1 MKPNAALAKILRRIR
16 TWIIRLML
24 ALGILLLVAVVFS
37 FTDCPFWAYYW
48 LGTHNADLEIDPEL
62 VVVMGGGGMPSP
74 DGLMRCYFGAEIA
87 NDCPEAMVIIAVP
100 GDTALKQNSPEYLMC
115 REMHMRG
122 VDSSRIFYERRGMN
136 TRSQALNIAGMLSP
150 VELSQIGVRIVT
162 SPEHMFRSVLA
173 FREVGFKFVG
183 GQPSFGKDIEEEL
196 LVRKKLG
203 AVDEKTLKAL
213 SLRYNMWNYLK
224 YEITV
229 AREWCAI
236 AYYKL
241 RGWI

>member
-1 MKPNAALAKILRRIR
+1 M
-16 TWIIRLML
+16 RLML

-62 VVVMGGGGMPSP
+62 VVVMGGGGMPGP

-122 VDSSRIFYERRGMN
+122 VDSSRIFYERKGMN
-136 TRSQALNIAGMLSP
+136 TRTQAINIARMLGP
-150 VELSQIGVRIVT
+150 EEVSQIGVRIVT
-162 SPEHMFRSVLA
+162 SPEHMYRSVAA
-173 FREVGFKFVG
+173 FRKVGFNYVG
-183 GQPSFGKDIEEEL
+183 GQPSFERDIEEEL
-196 LVRKKLG
+196 LTRRKSG
-203 AVDEKTLKAL
+203 HADEETLKAL

-229 AREWCAI
+229 VREWCAI